1 MRTLHRGSALLAAL
15 VVIGVL
21 ALVTAATMRL
31 ATLSKTHSVRDS
43 RKISQAACV
52 EAARQHLIARL
63 NVFGLAS
70 PQSVTFVDD
79 VTTDT
84 GTRKLRTGHIVPN
97 KGDTPVITAA
107 KTIPYKKFAGGARTA
122 VDRSNKILPAGFGSG
137 NYFNTVVTCSDPVA
151 GEMELEFTI
160 KYGL

>member
-1 MRTLHRGSALLAAL
+1 MRSLHRGSALLAAL

-43 RKISQAACV
+43 RKISQNACV

-63 NVFGLAS
+63 NIFGLAG

-79 VTTDT
+79 VTTDV
-84 GTRKLRTGHIVPN
+84 GTRQLR
-97 KGDTPVITAA
+97 
-107 KTIPYKKFAGGARTA
+107 
-122 VDRSNKILPAGFGSG
+122 
-137 NYFNTVVTCSDPVA
+137 
-151 GEMELEFTI
+151 
-160 KYGL
+160 

>member
-1 MRTLHRGSALLAAL
+1 MRSLHKGSALLAAL

-31 ATLSKTHSVRDS
+31 ATLSKTNSVRDS
-43 RKISQAACV
+43 RKLSQGACV

-63 NVFGLAS
+63 NIFGLAS

-79 VTTDT
+79 VTVDT
-84 GTRKLRTGHIVPN
+84 GTRQLRTGHIAP
-97 KGDTPVITAA
+97 GSTPVITAA
-107 KTIPYKKFAGGARTA
+107 RTIPYKKFAGGARTT
-122 VDRSNKILPAGFGSG
+122 VDRSNKILPAGMGSG
-137 NYFNTVVTCSDPVA
+137 NYFNTVVTCKDPVA